1 MIDEGIFMDFVG
13 VFIRTI
19 FDLLLTPLFVHFW
32 ACTFMIASFVLALVF
47 IRAISGGDSDGD

>member
-1 MIDEGIFMDFVG
+1 MGFVD

-32 ACTFMIASFVLALVF
+32 VCTSMVACFILFRAFVRV
-47 IRAISGGDSDGD
+47 ISGGDSDGD